1 MSDPHRTIEALL
13 SAYLDGELDR
23 AHRRMVEDHLA
34 GCAGCRRELA
44 ELRAADTALA
54 ALAPPPAAPELRQAL
69 RGRLRRETTRTV
81 LTGAFAALPVLTLRS
96 LLPELA
102 GLRRGDFPL
111 WFRLLRAL
119 GNGLVL
125 SSLTGLCLELLRDVR
140 TLVEYAWL
148 SGEPVERGDEE

>member
-1 MSDPHRTIEALL
+1 LPAVPAVAGSWPSYALPT
-13 SAYLDGELDR
+13 
-23 AHRRMVEDHLA
+23 RRW
-34 GCAGCRRELA
+34 RRW
-44 ELRAADTALA
+44 R
-54 ALAPPPAAPELRQAL
+54 RQAL